1 VNIGTN
7 DILSA
12 ELTTSKEIINEN
24 IIGTKY
30 NTKTKN
36 LSVYIFSLDIDKADK
51 ETMERMTA
59 RIKLTIDKRVTP

>member
-1 VNIGTN
+1 
-7 DILSA
+7 LSA

-30 NTKTKN
+30 NTKIKN
-36 LSVYIFSLDIDKADK
+36 LSVYIFSLDMDNADK

-59 RIKLTIDKRVTP
+59 RIKLTIEKRVTP